1 MNELGLAYRNKYY
14 SKLKVLIIVI
24 FKSNNMTFFLQGYN
38 ALHYASV
45 ASNSFEALV
54 YFIENVPPDNSALS
68 NASVTKA
75 MQLAATYGYD
85 IALSV
90 LLSKLEHP
98 NAYDD
103 HGRTALHLAASNVST
118 ILYNMN

>member
-1 MNELGLAYRNKYY
+1 M
-14 SKLKVLIIVI
+14 
-24 FKSNNMTFFLQGYN
+24 QGYN

-54 YFIENVPPDNSALS
+54 YFIENVPPDNPALS
-68 NASVTKA
+68 NASITKA
-75 MQLAATYGYD
+75 MQLSAALGYD

-90 LLSKLEHP
+90 LLSKVEHP